1 MAGTPFTPLRTYVSS
16 GERSAE
22 IDMNTNP
29 TRSPW
34 SRASLEG
41 MSLRERVVRHL
52 IVGGSGTAGY
62 FIFVALLV
70 EKMAVPPVLSVI
82 IGYSVLATYTYLVSR
97 RWVYHTNSKHL
108 PTIFRFLVL
117 LGLGFVLNTGIMYFV
132 TESLAQS
139 YLWGLFGSAA
149 IVPATNFALS
159 YFWVYK

>member
-1 MAGTPFTPLRTYVSS
+1 
-16 GERSAE
+16 
-22 IDMNTNP
+22 
-29 TRSPW
+29 
-34 SRASLEG
+34 
-41 MSLRERVVRHL
+41 MSLRLRVVRHL

-70 EKMAVPPVLSVI
+70 EKMAVPPVLSVM
-82 IGYSVLATYTYLVSR
+82 IGYSVLALYTYLVSR

-117 LGLGFVLNTGIMYFV
+117 LMLGFVLNTGIMYFV

-149 IVPATNFALS
+149 IVPATNFAIS
-159 YFWVYK
+159 YLWVFK